1 VDCTTF
7 ECTAGDLK
15 NLFAIMS
22 NISGWK
28 NWPGAITK
36 RPIGYR
42 NPNLYWPPDVLYRAV
57 EEYKREAQMRLP
69 LKQAAYDVAH
79 NGTRYGR
86 GGHRPPRR

>member
-1 VDCTTF
+1 VEELARRYHKTPHPDY
-7 ECTAGDLK
+7 L
-15 NLFAIMS
+15 
-22 NISGWK
+22 
-28 NWPGAITK
+28 P
-36 RPIGYR
+36 GYR